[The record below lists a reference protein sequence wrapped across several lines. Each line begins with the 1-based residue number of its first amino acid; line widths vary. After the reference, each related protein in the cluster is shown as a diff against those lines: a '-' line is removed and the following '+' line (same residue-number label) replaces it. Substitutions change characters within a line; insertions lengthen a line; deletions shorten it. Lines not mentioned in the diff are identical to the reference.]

1 MDYINGNIIAI
12 GCVFLSLHCTVDYKM
27 IMYRESKRWFV
38 NHVISN
44 FFIVSITLEDMFRL
58 LSCTDGCGELVQRG
72 GGIFPYYQG
81 KEGEITPSEMIVG
94 ITGALHLYHLLV
106 FENLRTID
114 YMHHYLMLIVLVMS
128 YLFQAACYQS
138 MFMFFLSGLPG
149 LIDYGMLALGVNRKT
164 EKRINVYLNNYLRA
178 PGIIFTMG
186 LYWRDIR
193 KVSGLISLIVGYG
206 LLYWNA
212 TYFNLDVT
220 RSYYS
225 YISV

>member
-1 MDYINGNIIAI
+1 MDYINSNILIT
-12 GCVFLSLHCTVDYKM
+12 GCVFFSLHRTVDCFMIKYK
-27 IMYRESKRWFV
+27 ESKRWFV
-38 NHVISN
+38 NHFISN
-44 FFIVSITLEDMFRL
+44 FFIVSVTSEDMLRL
-58 LSCTDGCGELVQRG
+58 LSCTDRCGELVQRG
-72 GGIFPYYQG
+72 GGFFPYYNG
-81 KEGEITPSEMIVG
+81 REGEITPSELIVG

-106 FENLRTID
+106 FENLRMID
-114 YMHHYLMLIVLVMS
+114 YMHHYLMLIVLAMS
-128 YLFQAACYQS
+128 YLFRAACYQS

-149 LIDYGMLALGVNRKT
+149 LIDYGMLALEVNRKT
-164 EKRINVYLNNYLRA
+164 EKKVNVYLNNYLRA

-193 KVSGLISLIVGYG
+193 KVSGIISLLVGYG

-225 YISV
+225 YVSI

>member
-1 MDYINGNIIAI
+1 MDLVNWNIFVVTKLFI
-12 GCVFLSLHCTVDYKM
+12 GIHCTIDYLLQNTK
-27 IMYRESKRWFV
+27 ESKKWFI

-44 FFIVSITLEDMFRL
+44 TFIVSITFQDMIRL
-58 LSCTDGCGELVQRG
+58 LSCTDRCGELVQQG
-72 GGIFPYYQG
+72 GFLFPYYEEED
-81 KEGEITPSEMIVG
+81 KITPSEAIVG
-94 ITGALHLYHLLV
+94 ITSALHLYHLLF

-114 YMHHYLMLIVLVMS
+114 YMHHYLMLIVLAMS

-149 LIDYGMLALGVNRKT
+149 LIDYGMLSLGVNRKT

-186 LYWRDIR
+186 LYWRDVR
-193 KVSGLISLIVGYG
+193 KVSGLISLLVGYG
-206 LLYWNA
+206 LLFWNA

-225 YISV
+225 YISS